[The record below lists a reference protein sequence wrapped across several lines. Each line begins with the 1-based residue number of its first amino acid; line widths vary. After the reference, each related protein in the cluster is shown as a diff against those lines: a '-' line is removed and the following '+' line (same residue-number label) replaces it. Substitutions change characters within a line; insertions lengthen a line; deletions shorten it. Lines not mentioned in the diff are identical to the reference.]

1 MTQEGFKRK
10 LTTILSADAV
20 GYSRLMGD
28 DEAATVKTIE
38 LYRNIIS
45 DLITQHR
52 GRVID
57 SPGDNLLSEF
67 GSVVDAVQCAV
78 AVQKELNA
86 RNTELPDNR
95 QMKFRI
101 GINLGDVIQEGGRIY
116 GDGVNIA
123 ARLEG
128 LSDPG
133 GICVSKTAFDQIETK
148 LPLGYEF
155 LGDQKVKNIVKPVG
169 AYRVMMEPRVT
180 VLEAK
185 KSSFFTWQ
193 GKRKSNVLI
202 AMTVCTI
209 VVCFSVWKYSSS
221 PKAITPASKDKMA
234 YILPDKPSIAV
245 LPFKNISDGHE
256 YDYFCDGLTDE
267 IIIALSK
274 VPGLFIIARNSMFTY
289 KGKSVLAKQVSEDLG
304 VRYVLDG
311 NIRTSG
317 NRVRISVQLIDA
329 LEGYQ
334 LWTERYDKELN
345 DIFPI
350 YDEITQKVIVA
361 MEVTLTKGENAR
373 LLKKGTENIE
383 AYLKVLQGT
392 ERFFKMNNI
401 DNAAARQ
408 LFLEAIDLDSD
419 YPVPYAYA
427 ARTHIT
433 DVWLRFSESPSESIR
448 QAFYFAEKAI
458 GLDDNSETAHSVLAG
473 CYLVRRE
480 HQKAIEAARKGV
492 SLSPNSADSH
502 FMLGQMLIF
511 SGNPKEA
518 IANLE
523 LSIRLDPFARS
534 QYFHMLGM
542 AYREDGRYG
551 EAINACQEAIRRQ
564 RNNMFA
570 HLILAAT
577 YVMNNQP
584 EEARIEAAEVL
595 RINPNF
601 TVERLAKVRPHI
613 DPENTDR
620 FVNALRKAGL
630 N

>member
-10 LTTILSADAV
+10 LTTIMSADAV

-28 DEAATVKTIE
+28 DEASTVRTIE
-38 LYRNIIS
+38 LYRTIIIE
-45 DLITQHR
+45 LIIQYR
-52 GRVID
+52 GFVID
-57 SPGDNLLSEF
+57 SPGDNLLAEF
-67 GSVVDAVQCAV
+67 SSVVDSVQCAV
-78 AVQKELNA
+78 AVQKELQVRNA
-86 RNTELPDNR
+86 ELPDNR
-95 QMKFRI
+95 KMEFRI
-101 GINLGDVIQEGGRIY
+101 GINLGDIIQEGDRIY

-128 LSDPG
+128 LADPG

-155 LGDQKVKNIVKPVG
+155 LGEQRVKNIAKPVG
-169 AYRVMMEPRVT
+169 AYRVVMEPRVK
-180 VLEAK
+180 VIAARK
-185 KSSFFTWQ
+185 KILSTPLVM
-193 GKRKSNVLI
+193 RK
-202 AMTVCTI
+202 TTI
-209 VVCFSVWKYSSS
+209 VSGIVILAIIVCFAVWKFYSS

-234 YILPDKPSIAV
+234 FVLPEKPSIAV
-245 LPFKNISDGHE
+245 LPFKNISDGQE
-256 YDYFCDGLTDE
+256 YDYFSDGLTDE

-289 KGKSVLAKQVSEDLG
+289 KGKPKLAKQVSEDLG
-304 VRYVLDG
+304 VRYILDG

-345 DIFPI
+345 DIFAI
-350 YDEITQKVIVA
+350 YDEITLKVIVA
-361 MEVTLTKGENAR
+361 MEVTLTKGEKAR

-383 AYLKVLQGT
+383 AYLKVLQGI
-392 ERFFKMNNI
+392 ERFFKMNNM

-408 LFLEAIDLDSD
+408 LFLEAIDLDID
-419 YPVPYAYA
+419 YPVPYAYT

-433 DVWLRFSESPSESIR
+433 DVWLKFAKSPSESIR
-448 QAFYFAEKAI
+448 QAFHFAEKAI
-458 GLDDNSETAHSVLAG
+458 GLDNNSETAHSVLAG
-473 CYLVRRE
+473 CYLIKRE
-480 HQKAIEAARKGV
+480 HQKAIESAKKGV
-492 SLSPNSADSH
+492 SLSPNSADSR

-511 SGNPKEA
+511 AGKPKEA

-542 AYREDGRYG
+542 AYREEGRYG
-551 EAINACQEAIRRQ
+551 EAISACKEALRRQ

-577 YVMNNQP
+577 YIMNDQP

-601 TVERLAKVRPHI
+601 SLERLAKVRPHI
-613 DPENTDR
+613 DQENTDR

-630 N
+630 K